1 VEPTFSSNFD
11 QPAFEAAVEA
21 VKEHIRAGDVFQLVI
36 SQRFQAQPAP
46 PPLEVYR
53 ALRVINPSPYMY
65 HLRFPGVTVVG
76 ASPELLFRVEGDEL
90 TVRPIAGTR
99 PRGKTA
105 EHDAELEA
113 ELRSD
118 TKEVAEHVMLID
130 LGRNDV
136 GRVAE
141 LGSVKVV
148 DQMVVER
155 YSHVMHLVSSVT
167 GRLSTSTTAFDAFRS
182 AFPAGT
188 LSGAPKVRAMQL
200 IESFEPVKRGVYGG
214 CVGYFG
220 FDGNADLAIAIRTLV
235 ATGDTMT
242 YQAGAGIV
250 YDSVP
255 ALEYKE
261 TLQKAGAVRRAIELA
276 AAGLP
281 VLG

>member
-1 VEPTFSSNFD
+1 
-11 QPAFEAAVEA
+11 
-21 VKEHIRAGDVFQLVI
+21 
-36 SQRFQAQPAP
+36 
-46 PPLEVYR
+46 
-53 ALRVINPSPYMY
+53 
-65 HLRFPGVTVVG
+65 
-76 ASPELLFRVEGDEL
+76 
-90 TVRPIAGTR
+90 
-99 PRGKTA
+99 
-105 EHDAELEA
+105 
-113 ELRSD
+113 
-118 TKEVAEHVMLID
+118 
-130 LGRNDV
+130 
-136 GRVAE
+136 
-141 LGSVKVV
+141 
-148 DQMVVER
+148 
-155 YSHVMHLVSSVT
+155 
-167 GRLSTSTTAFDAFRS
+167 
-182 AFPAGT
+182 
-188 LSGAPKVRAMQL
+188 MQL